1 MTGINPETLSCVCL
15 CLFVCLFVTSADSG
29 FGDYKNEGSVL
40 RDTLLTDEIS
50 SEKTSR
56 KESTKQLVVKLQ
68 QQ

>member
-1 MTGINPETLSCVCL
+1 MGIDPETLSCVCL
-15 CLFVCLFVTSADSG
+15 CLFVTPADSG

-40 RDTLLTDEIS
+40 RDTLLTYEIC